1 MNILLVGKLPVA
13 EWIEAFTNWLTH
25 TFSGLFNFIQSV
37 GNFIMDGITNTL
49 SFVNPLLLIALITVA
64 AFFLAGKKWTLP
76 SFTLIGL
83 LFIYNQGLWEDLINT
98 FTLVL
103 VSSFVSIIIGIP
115 LGIWMAKSNT
125 VKQIINPILD
135 FMQTMPAFVYLIPA
149 VAFFGIG
156 IVPGVFASVIFAL
169 PPTVRFT
176 NLAIR
181 EIPTELIEAA
191 DAFGSTSRQKLLK
204 VELPLAKNT
213 IMAGVNQTIMLALS
227 MVVTGSMIG
236 APGLGR
242 GVLSALQHADIGSGF
257 VNGLALVILAIII
270 DRFSQTANNTTKS
283 SNAKKNASKTNT
295 FIALAALILFIF
307 ASLARLIFQGQ
318 SSGAGQTVKL
328 TYVEWDSEVA
338 STNVLAQVLKEQGYK
353 VEMTPLDNAVMW
365 QSIAKGESDA
375 TVSAWL
381 PNTHADQ
388 YKKYKQDVVDLGSNL
403 KGVKLGLAVPTY
415 MKDVNSIEDLNNQ
428 ADEKITGIE
437 PGAGIMKAA
446 NKAKKAYSS
455 LSDWELV
462 SSSTGAMTTSLD
474 QAYKNKKEIVVT
486 AWSPHWMFAKYKLKY
501 LKDPKKSF
509 GSTESIHSIVRKGL
523 KKDMPKVNKIINRFN
538 WTQDDMEAVML
549 DINDGMSPEKA
560 AKKWVKNHPKKVASW
575 TANK

>member
-1 MNILLVGKLPVA
+1 MNLILQGKLPVA
-13 EWIEAFTNWLTH
+13 DWIEDLTNWLTH
-25 TFSGLFNFIQSV
+25 TFSGLFNLIQSV
-37 GNFIMDGITNTL
+37 GNFIMNGITNTL
-49 SFVNPLLLIALITVA
+49 LFVNPLLLIVLVTLA
-64 AFFLAGKKWTLP
+64 AFFLARKKWTLP
-76 SFTLIGL
+76 TFTLLGL
-83 LFIYNQGLWEDLINT
+83 LFIYNQSLWDDLVNT

-103 VSSFVSIIIGIP
+103 VSSFISIVIGIP
-115 LGIWMAKSNT
+115 LGIWMAKNNT

-191 DAFGSTSRQKLLK
+191 DAFGSTSRQKLFK

-213 IMAGVNQTIMLALS
+213 IMAGINQTIMLALS

-257 VNGLALVILAIII
+257 VNGLALVILAIVI
-270 DRFSQTANNTTKS
+270 DRFSQTANQRTKVA
-283 SNAKKNASKTNT
+283 NQKKNKTNT
-295 FIALAALILFIF
+295 IIALAALVLFVF
-307 ASLARLIFQGQ
+307 AGIARLFVQGQ
-318 SSGAGQTVKL
+318 SAGGGQKIKL
-328 TYVEWDSEVA
+328 SYVEWDSEVA
-338 STNVLAQVLKEQGYK
+338 STNVLAQVLKDQGYK

-365 QSIAKGESDA
+365 QSVSKGETDA
-375 TVSAWL
+375 MVSAWL
-381 PNTHADQ
+381 PNTHGDQ
-388 YKKYKQDVVDLGSNL
+388 YKKYKNNIVDLGPNL

-415 MKDVNSIEDLNNQ
+415 MKNVNRIEDLTDQ
-428 ADEKITGIE
+428 ADKKITGIE

-446 NKAKKAYSS
+446 NKALKSYSN
-455 LSDWELV
+455 LSDWKLV
-462 SSSTGAMTTSLD
+462 SASTGAMTTALD
-474 QAYKNKKEIVVT
+474 QAYKNKKDIVVT

-501 LKDPKKSF
+501 LKDSKKDF
-509 GSTESIHSIVRKGL
+509 GSIESIHSITRKGL
-523 KKDMPKVNKIINRFN
+523 KKDIPKANKIIDKFN
-538 WTQDDMEAVML
+538 WTQKNMEAVML
-549 DINDGMSPEKA
+549 DINNGMSPEKA
-560 AKKWVKNHPKKVASW
+560 AKKWIKEHPKKVASW
-575 TANK
+575 TSNK